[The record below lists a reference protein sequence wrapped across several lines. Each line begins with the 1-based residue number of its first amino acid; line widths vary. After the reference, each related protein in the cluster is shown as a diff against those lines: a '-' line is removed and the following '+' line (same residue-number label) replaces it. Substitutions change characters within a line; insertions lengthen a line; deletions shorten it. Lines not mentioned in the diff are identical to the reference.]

1 MYKLKINHLV
11 DKYFP
16 TKSEFARAI
25 HKTRDAAVK
34 LCDGTTTRIE
44 FDTLTALCKALHC
57 TPNDILIDDDASDE
71 DKALAARLNS
81 LSKSIPNFMN
91 IQSKEDERMAVI
103 ANKLILYYLCELV
116 NSSDPNSEKILDL
129 VSKNIEEWKF

>member
-57 TPNDILIDDDASDE
+57 TPNDILIDDDVSDE

-81 LSKSIPNFMN
+81 LSKSIPNFIN
-91 IQSKEDERMAVI
+91 IQSKEDERIAHI
-103 ANKLILYYLCELV
+103 ANKLILYYLYEIA
-116 NSSDPNSEKILDL
+116 NSSDPNSEKILDSI
-129 VSKNIEEWKF
+129 SKNTEEWKF